1 MIMRTISRAL
11 GAFVLLPALIS
22 LSAGQVKI
30 GHFNSAMVIKQMPEA
45 KDAQRQLDQLVDG
58 WKRELAQMQEEWKV
72 KFEEFDKRKLIM
84 TDIRRGEVEK
94 ELKDLDQK
102 IVAFRNDKFGQNGE
116 LFRKQSEL
124 MRPVQDI
131 IFTVV
136 KEVAEE
142 EEYDYI
148 FDKSGEILLMYTN
161 DEYDVTGLIFEK
173 LNLTPPAQQSNPAIR
188 N

>member
-1 MIMRTISRAL
+1 MTMRRLTS
-11 GAFVLLPALIS
+11 FPVLLLLLLAAGTA
-22 LSAGQVKI
+22 SAQVKI

-45 KDAQRQLDQLVDG
+45 VDAQRQLDQLVDG
-58 WKRELAQMQEEWKV
+58 WEKELSQMQREWKEM
-72 KFEEFDKRKLIM
+72 FEEFDNRKLIM
-84 TDIRRGEVEK
+84 TEIRRAEVEK
-94 ELKDLDQK
+94 ELRDLDQR
-102 IVAFRNDKFGQNGE
+102 IMAFRNDKFGQNGE

-136 KEVAEE
+136 KQIAEE

-148 FDKSGEILLMYTN
+148 FDKSGDILLMYTN

-173 LNLTPPAQQSNPAIR
+173 LNLTPPAQQPGPGVR
-188 N
+188 

>member
-1 MIMRTISRAL
+1 MNPAARFFS
-11 GAFVLLPALIS
+11 GAALI
-22 LSAGQVKI
+22 LLALASAGAQVKV

-45 KDAQRQLDQLVDG
+45 KDAQRQLDQMVDG
-58 WKRELAQMQEEWKV
+58 WQKELNEMQEEWKV

-84 TDIRRGEVEK
+84 TEIRRGEVEK
-94 ELKDLDQK
+94 ELRDLDQR
-102 IVAFRNDKFGQNGE
+102 IMTFRNDKFGQNGE

-131 IFTVV
+131 IFSVV
-136 KEVAEE
+136 KEIAQEQ
-142 EEYDYI
+142 EYDYI

-161 DEYDVTGLIFEK
+161 DEYDITGLIFEK
-173 LNLTPPAQQSNPAIR
+173 LKLTPPAQQQTPGVR

>member
-1 MIMRTISRAL
+1 MRRIVSVPMLVVVFLA
-11 GAFVLLPALIS
+11 AAAP
-22 LSAGQVKI
+22 SAAQVKI
-30 GHFNSAMVIKQMPEA
+30 GHFTSAIVIKQMPEA
-45 KDAQRQLDQLVDG
+45 RDAQRQLDQLVDG
-58 WKRELAQMQEEWKV
+58 WQKELAQMEREWKE

-94 ELKDLDQK
+94 ELRELDQK
-102 IVAFRNDKFGQNGE
+102 IMAFRNDKFGQNGE
-116 LFRKQSEL
+116 LFRNQSEL

-136 KEVAEE
+136 KQIAEE
-142 EEYDYI
+142 EDYDYI

-173 LNLTPPAQQSNPAIR
+173 LNLTPPAQQQSGGGVR
-188 N
+188 